1 MIEPDPELDC
11 IDCGG
16 RAVLVSYPPELGWF
30 EGDVAV
36 YRCKDCLDRWDVVV
50 GDPGDE

>member
-1 MIEPDPELDC
+1 VTIEPDPYLDC

-16 RAVLVSYPPELGWF
+16 RAALTSYPPEMGWE

-36 YRCKDCLDRWDVVV
+36 YRCRDCHDRWDVVV
-50 GDPGDE
+50 GDPED